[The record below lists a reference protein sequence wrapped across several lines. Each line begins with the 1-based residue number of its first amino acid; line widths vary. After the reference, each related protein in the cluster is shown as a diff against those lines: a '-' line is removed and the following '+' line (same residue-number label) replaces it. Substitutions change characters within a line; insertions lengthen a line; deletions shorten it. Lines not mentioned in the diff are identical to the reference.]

1 MFTEMRDTDMFEL
14 QECCSVKRDKLP
26 QQIIRNIRNMV
37 LEGRLKP
44 GDKLPSEQELI
55 KRFSVS
61 RQTIREVLRVLEAQG
76 LLRIRPGAG
85 GGTFVREVDI
95 DVTRQSLIN
104 FFHQKDLSLRH
115 LLEVRQLLD
124 PYFAETA
131 AKALSPKDLDVLSQI
146 VAEQKR
152 HLDEGNLAEARRAK
166 IQFHR
171 DLARVTDNPLLILL
185 QDFIETLL
193 EKIKAQLSPDQAFSQ
208 HSFECHSRVIEALGR
223 QDAVAA
229 RKAMF
234 DDLVSVERDLLKL
247 GAEREKI
254 NWK

>member
-1 MFTEMRDTDMFEL
+1 MVQKNDMFAL
-14 QECCSVKRDKLP
+14 QECCAVKRDKLP

-37 LEGRLKP
+37 LDGRLKP

-55 KRFSVS
+55 KTFSVS

-76 LLRIRPGAG
+76 LLSIRPGAG

-104 FFHQKDLSLRH
+104 FLHQTDLSLQH
-115 LLEVRQLLD
+115 LFQLRQILD
-124 PYFAETA
+124 PYFAEIA
-131 AKALSPKDLDVLSQI
+131 AKTMSFDDLQALAQI
-146 VAEQKR
+146 VATQKR
-152 HLDEGNLAEARRAK
+152 YLDEGNLAEARRAE

-171 DLARVTDNPLLILL
+171 ELARVTDNPLLILL

-193 EKIKAQLSPDQAFSQ
+193 EKIKAQLSPDRAFSQ
-208 HSFECHSRVIEALGR
+208 HSLDWHSRVIEALER
-223 QDAVAA
+223 QDADSA
-229 RKAMF
+229 RRAMLA
-234 DDLVSVERDLLKL
+234 DLASVEADLLKL
-247 GAEREKI
+247 GAEKDKI

>member
-1 MFTEMRDTDMFEL
+1 MFES
-14 QECCSVKRDKLP
+14 QEYCSVKRDKLP
-26 QQIIRNIRNMV
+26 QQIIRHIRNMV

-55 KRFSVS
+55 KTFSVS

-76 LLRIRPGAG
+76 LLSIRPGAG

-104 FFHQKDLSLRH
+104 FFHQKDLSLQH
-115 LLEVRQLLD
+115 ILQVRQILD

-131 AKALSPKDLDVLSQI
+131 ANTMSPEDLEALSRI
-146 VAEQKR
+146 VATQKR
-152 HLDEGNLAEARRAK
+152 HLDEGNLAEARRAE

-193 EKIKAQLSPDQAFSQ
+193 EKIKAQLSPDHAFSQ
-208 HSFECHSRVIEALGR
+208 HSFEWHSRVIEALERHDAASAR
-223 QDAVAA
+223 Q
-229 RKAMF
+229 AMLA
-234 DDLVSVERDLLKL
+234 DLASVEADLLKL

-254 NWK
+254 QWK

>member
-1 MFTEMRDTDMFEL
+1 MVQKKNMFAL
-14 QECCSVKRDKLP
+14 QECCAVKRDKLP

-55 KRFSVS
+55 KTFFFFF
-61 RQTIREVLRVLEAQG
+61 QTIREVLRVLEAQG
-76 LLRIRPGAG
+76 LLSIRPGAG
-85 GGTFVREVDI
+85 GGTFVCEVDI

-104 FFHQKDLSLRH
+104 FLHQTDLSLEH
-115 LLEVRQLLD
+115 LFQIRQILD

-131 AKALSPKDLDVLSQI
+131 AKVMSPEDLEALAQI
-146 VAEQKR
+146 VATQKL
-152 HLDEGNLAEARRAK
+152 HLDEGNLAEARRAE

-193 EKIKAQLSPDQAFSQ
+193 EKVKAQLSPDHAFSQ
-208 HSFECHSRVIEALGR
+208 HSFDWHSRVIEALKKH
-223 QDAVAA
+223 DAVSARAA
-229 RKAMF
+229 MLA
-234 DDLVSVERDLLKL
+234 DLASVESDLLKL
-247 GAEREKI
+247 GAEKDKI

>member
-1 MFTEMRDTDMFEL
+1 MFEL
-14 QECCSVKRDKLP
+14 QEGCSVKRDKLP

-37 LEGRLKP
+37 LEGRLKT

-55 KRFSVS
+55 KKFSVS
-61 RQTIREVLRVLEAQG
+61 RQTMREVLRVLEAQG
-76 LLRIRPGAG
+76 LLSIRPGAG

-104 FFHQKDLSLRH
+104 FFHQTDLSLQH
-115 LLEVRQLLD
+115 ILQVRYILD
-124 PYFAETA
+124 PYFAEIA
-131 AKALSPKDLDVLSQI
+131 AKTMSDENLQALSRI

-152 HLDEGNLAEARRAK
+152 HLDEGSLVEARRAE

-171 DLARVTDNPLLILL
+171 DLARVSDNPLLILL

-193 EKIKAQLSPDQAFSQ
+193 EKIKAQLSPDEAFSQ
-208 HSFECHSRVIEALGR
+208 HSFEWHSRVIEALR
-223 QDAVAA
+223 QHDAPGA
-229 RKAMF
+229 RKAMLA
-234 DDLVSVERDLLKL
+234 DLASVERDLLKL